1 MDMSKPAPRPPC
13 PDRIRTIQGSFSWI
27 DHRFL
32 REGFDQGLDRLE
44 KLLYFVLIAV
54 CNREGVSFYS
64 DERLGELLG
73 VRFPHELAGARSQL
87 IARDLIAFDNGVYQV
102 LALPARPLPP
112 GRYRAGWE
120 RTSAPASEAS
130 GRHSSGWRSLHEL
143 LRRQDWEDHD

>member
-1 MDMSKPAPRPPC
+1 MTKSAPRPPR

-32 REGFDQGLDRLE
+32 RERFDQGLDRLE

-54 CNREGVSFYS
+54 SNHEGVSFYS

-87 IARDLIAFDNGVYQV
+87 IARDLIAYENGVHQV
-102 LALPARPLPP
+102 LALPAQPLPP
-112 GRYRAGWE
+112 GRYQAGWE
-120 RTSAPASEAS
+120 RTSAGTADSPK
-130 GRHSSGWRSLHEL
+130 RRSSDWQSVREL
-143 LRRQDWEDHD
+143 LRGRDWEDHE